1 MPNGLVTVI
10 GKPDKEPRA
19 AGAARRLLA
28 RRMRIL
34 RATHGWSQEV
44 LAELAGLHRSYISG
58 IERTSRNVSV
68 DNIEKIALAFG
79 VSMAELCRSEH
90 LSVHA
95 PQKGLFG
102 YRLR

>member
-1 MPNGLVTVI
+1 VI
-10 GKPDKEPRA
+10 DKQNTEPRA

-44 LAELAGLHRSYISG
+44 LAELAGLHRSYIGG
-58 IERTSRNVSV
+58 IERTTRNVSL

-79 VSMAELCRSEH
+79 VSMEELWQE
-90 LSVHA
+90 
-95 PQKGLFG
+95 
-102 YRLR
+102 

>member
-1 MPNGLVTVI
+1 MSYAARRDNPEIRCGRNGKYGLATVI
-10 GKPDKEPRA
+10 DKPDREPRA

-58 IERTSRNVSV
+58 IERTARNVSLAPLSR
-68 DNIEKIALAFG
+68 IPALHG
-79 VSMAELCRSEH
+79 TSTSCTS
-90 LSVHA
+90 
-95 PQKGLFG
+95 
-102 YRLR
+102 